1 MTWQEF
7 TALLVLASAMS
18 FSPGP
23 NTTLSTTLA
32 ANGGLRRAMRFV
44 CAVPVGWSL
53 LLLLTAAGLGAL
65 VTAAPALRLA
75 VKAAGIAY
83 LLWMAWRLWGA
94 DRMAQTSAA
103 QLRVG
108 FWQGV
113 GLQFVNIKAW
123 LLALAIVAGWVSGQA
138 QPMLRTGIVTGVMI
152 LFALGSNLAYAA
164 AGALLRGW
172 LAQGRRL
179 LGFNRLMAAALV
191 LTAGWMA
198 WSAVQ

>member
-32 ANGGLRRAMRFV
+32 ANGGLPRAMRFV

-94 DRMAQTSAA
+94 DRMAQASAA

-138 QPMLRTGIVTGVMI
+138 QPMVRTAIVTGVMI
-152 LFALGSNLAYAA
+152 LFAFASNLAYAA

-179 LGFNRLMAAALV
+179 LMFNRAMALLLL
-191 LTAGWMA
+191 LTAAWMVKA
-198 WSAVQ
+198 

>member
-32 ANGGLRRAMRFV
+32 ANGGLPRAMRFV

-65 VTAAPALRLA
+65 VTAAPAVRVA

-94 DRMAQTSAA
+94 DRMAQASAA
-103 QLRVG
+103 QLQVG

-138 QPMLRTGIVTGVMI
+138 QPMVRTGIVTGVMI
-152 LFALGSNLAYAA
+152 LFALASNLAYAA

-179 LGFNRLMAAALV
+179 LMFNRAMALLLV
-191 LTAGWMA
+191 LTAAWMVKA
-198 WSAVQ
+198 

>member
-44 CAVPVGWSL
+44 VAVPVGWSL
-53 LLLLTAAGLGAL
+53 LLVLTAAGLGAL
-65 VTAAPALRLA
+65 VTAAPAVRVA

-94 DRMAQTSAA
+94 DRMAQASAA

-113 GLQFVNIKAW
+113 GLQFLNIKAW
-123 LLALAIVAGWVSGQA
+123 LLALTLVAGWIAGRPDALPRLGWVTLV
-138 QPMLRTGIVTGVMI
+138 MLF
-152 LFALGSNLAYAA
+152 FAFASNFAYAA
-164 AGALLRGW
+164 AGALLRQW

-179 LGFNRLMAAALV
+179 LWFNRAMAAVLV
-191 LTAGWMA
+191 ATAAWMTQA
-198 WSAVQ
+198 

>member
-75 VKAAGIAY
+75 VKTAGIAY

-94 DRMAQTSAA
+94 DRMAQASAA

-152 LFALGSNLAYAA
+152 LFALASNLAYAA

-179 LGFNRLMAAALV
+179 LMFNRAMALLLV
-191 LTAGWMA
+191 LTAAWMVKA
-198 WSAVQ
+198 

>member
-32 ANGGLRRAMRFV
+32 ANGGLPRAMRFV

-65 VTAAPALRLA
+65 VTAAPAVRVA

-94 DRMAQTSAA
+94 DRMAQASAA
-103 QLRVG
+103 QLQVG

-138 QPMLRTGIVTGVMI
+138 QPMVRTGIVTGVMI
-152 LFALGSNLAYAA
+152 LFALASNLAYAA

-179 LGFNRLMAAALV
+179 LMFNRAMALLLV
-191 LTAGWMA
+191 LTAVWMVKA
-198 WSAVQ
+198 

>member
-44 CAVPVGWSL
+44 CAVPVSWSL

-94 DRMAQTSAA
+94 DRMAQASAA

-152 LFALGSNLAYAA
+152 LFALASNLAYAA

-179 LGFNRLMAAALV
+179 LMFNRAMALLLV
-191 LTAGWMA
+191 LTAAWMVKA
-198 WSAVQ
+198 

>member
-94 DRMAQTSAA
+94 DRMAQASAA

-138 QPMLRTGIVTGVMI
+138 QPMVRTAIVTGVMI
-152 LFALGSNLAYAA
+152 LFALASNLAYAA

-179 LGFNRLMAAALV
+179 LMFNRAMALLLV
-191 LTAGWMA
+191 LTAAWMVKA
-198 WSAVQ
+198 

>member
-94 DRMAQTSAA
+94 DRMAQASAA
-103 QLRVG
+103 QLQVG

-138 QPMLRTGIVTGVMI
+138 QPMVRTGIVTGVMI
-152 LFALGSNLAYAA
+152 LFALASNLAYAA

-179 LGFNRLMAAALV
+179 LMFNRAMALLLV
-191 LTAGWMA
+191 LTAAWMVKA
-198 WSAVQ
+198 

>member
-32 ANGGLRRAMRFV
+32 ANGGLPRAMRFV

-65 VTAAPALRLA
+65 VTAAPAVRVA

-94 DRMAQTSAA
+94 DRMAQASAA
-103 QLRVG
+103 QLQVG

-138 QPMLRTGIVTGVMI
+138 QPMVRTGIVTGVMI
-152 LFALGSNLAYAA
+152 LFALASNLAYAA

-179 LGFNRLMAAALV
+179 LMFNRAMALLLV
-191 LTAGWMA
+191 LTAGWMVKA
-198 WSAVQ
+198 

>member
-94 DRMAQTSAA
+94 DRMAQASAA

-152 LFALGSNLAYAA
+152 LFALASNLAYAA

-179 LGFNRLMAAALV
+179 LMFNRAMALLLV
-191 LTAGWMA
+191 LTAAWMVKA
-198 WSAVQ
+198 

>member
-94 DRMAQTSAA
+94 DRMAQASAA

-138 QPMLRTGIVTGVMI
+138 QPMVRTGIVTGVMI
-152 LFALGSNLAYAA
+152 LFALASNLAYAA

-179 LGFNRLMAAALV
+179 LMFNRAMALLLV
-191 LTAGWMA
+191 LTAAWMVKA
-198 WSAVQ
+198 

>member
-94 DRMAQTSAA
+94 DRMAQASAA

-152 LFALGSNLAYAA
+152 LFALASNLAYAT

-179 LGFNRLMAAALV
+179 LMFNRAMALLLV
-191 LTAGWMA
+191 LTAAWMVKA
-198 WSAVQ
+198 